1 MEELFGNS
9 EAMQKQLTEALSK
22 VKIQETLDGIAIEAT
37 GNREITNI
45 AIPADLMNPS
55 EKERLEDSLTVLM
68 NRTLASITVAEQQAS
83 AKMME
88 HILPVWGNL
97 FGK

>member
-9 EAMQKQLTEALSK
+9 EAMQKQLSEALSK
-22 VKIQETLDGIAIEAT
+22 VKIQESLDGIEIEAT
-37 GNREITNI
+37 GNREIINI
-45 AIPADLMNPS
+45 SIPSELLSAS

-68 NRTLASITVAEQQAS
+68 NRTLISITAAEQQAS

-88 HILPVWGNL
+88 DLLPGLGNL